1 MPRLPTH
8 DRARMKDMEAS
19 EFGNLVHR
27 WRDRLGP
34 GDVGLTGGLRRR
46 APGLRRE
53 ELAQLAGLSVD
64 YIVRLERGRATRP
77 SAQVVSSLAR
87 ALQLSRA
94 ERDALFI
101 SAGLL
106 PPRDRMVSDF
116 IPAGL
121 HRLVSRLGDAAV
133 GVFAAD
139 WSLLTWNP
147 TWAALHGAPE
157 RLPPPERNLARAIFG
172 DGAAHRSLHPSSPAL
187 TDDFERSIVADLKH
201 ARARYPSDRRLASLV
216 HELCTVSAGFARYWN
231 AAAPAEHTNSRK
243 TIKHPEV
250 GAITLD
256 CDVLSVTGA
265 DLRIVAYTAAPDTTD
280 ESKLDLLR
288 VTGPA

>member
-1 MPRLPTH
+1 MPSLRARG
-8 DRARMKDMEAS
+8 RARMKDMEAT
-19 EFGNLVHR
+19 EFGHLVHR
-27 WRDRLGP
+27 WRDRLAP
-34 GDVGLTGGLRRR
+34 DDVGLTAGLRRR

-77 SAQVVSSLAR
+77 SAQVVASLAR
-87 ALQLSRA
+87 ALQLSGA
-94 ERDALFI
+94 EREALFI

-106 PPRDRMVSDF
+106 PPRDGMVSDF
-116 IPAGL
+116 IPAGVQ
-121 HRLVSRLGDAAV
+121 RLVSRLGDAAV

-147 TWAALHGAPE
+147 TWATLHGPPA
-157 RLPPPERNLARAIFG
+157 RLPAAERNLARAIFG
-172 DGAAHRSLHPSSPAL
+172 NGAAHRSLHPSPPAL

-216 HELCTVSAGFARYWN
+216 RELCTVSADFARHWN
-231 AAAPAEHTNSRK
+231 DAAPAEHTSSRK
-243 TIKHPEV
+243 TIKHPKV

-256 CDVLSVTGA
+256 CDVLSVPGA
-265 DLRIVAYTAAPDTTD
+265 DLRIVAYTAAADTTD
-280 ESKLDLLR
+280 ENKLDLLR
-288 VTGPA
+288 VTGAV

>member
-1 MPRLPTH
+1 MPRLRARG
-8 DRARMKDMEAS
+8 RARMKDMGAS

-27 WRDRLGP
+27 WRDRLTP
-34 GDVGLTGGLRRR
+34 GDVGLTAGLRRR

-77 SAQVVSSLAR
+77 SAQVVASLAR

-94 ERDALFI
+94 EREALFI

-106 PPRDRMVSDF
+106 PPRDGMVSDF
-116 IPAGL
+116 IPAGVQ
-121 HRLVSRLGDAAV
+121 RLVSRLGDAAV

-147 TWAALHGAPE
+147 TWSALHGSPE
-157 RLPPPERNLARAIFG
+157 RLPLPERNLARAIFG
-172 DGAAHRSLHPSSPAL
+172 DGAAQRSLHPSSPAL
-187 TDDFERSIVADLKH
+187 ADDFERSIVADLKH

-216 HELCTVSAGFARYWN
+216 RELRTGSVDFARLWKD
-231 AAAPAEHTNSRK
+231 ATPAEHTSSRK
-243 TIKHPEV
+243 TIEHPEV

-256 CDVLSVTGA
+256 CDVLSVPGA
-265 DLRIVAYTAAPDTTD
+265 DLRIVAYTAAAGSSD
-280 ESKLDLLR
+280 ENKLDLLR
-288 VTGPA
+288 VTAAA

>member
-1 MPRLPTH
+1 
-8 DRARMKDMEAS
+8 MEAS
-19 EFGNLVHR
+19 EFGHLVHR
-27 WRDRLGP
+27 WRDRLAP
-34 GDVGLTGGLRRR
+34 DDVGLTAGLRRR

-77 SAQVVSSLAR
+77 SAQVVASLAR
-87 ALQLSRA
+87 ALQLSGA

-106 PPRDRMVSDF
+106 PPRDGMVSDF
-116 IPAGL
+116 IPAGVQ
-121 HRLVSRLGDAAV
+121 RLVSRLGDAAV

-139 WSLLTWNP
+139 WSLLIWNP
-147 TWAALHGAPE
+147 TWATLHGPPG
-157 RLPPPERNLARAIFG
+157 RLPETERNLARAIFG
-172 DGAAHRSLHPSSPAL
+172 DGAAHRSLRPSPPAL

-216 HELCTVSAGFARYWN
+216 RELRAVSADFARHWN
-231 AAAPAEHTNSRK
+231 DAAPAEHTSSRK
-243 TIKHPEV
+243 TIKHPKV

-256 CDVLSVTGA
+256 CDVLSVPGA
-265 DLRIVAYTAAPDTTD
+265 DLRIVAYTAAADTTD
-280 ESKLDLLR
+280 ENKLDLLR
-288 VTGPA
+288 VTGAA